1 MIVFN
6 YLYLFTMPPCWQ
18 ILWILNALIH
28 VLPINSLYKL
38 KKKKKSCITYLFKNG
53 IYLMF
58 DGSLII

>member
-1 MIVFN
+1 
-6 YLYLFTMPPCWQ
+6 MPPCLQ
-18 ILWILNALIH
+18 TLWILNALIH

-38 KKKKKSCITYLFKNG
+38 KKKKKNSCTTYIFKNG